1 MAPLGRY
8 LLSRS
13 RVGMTKLLGTLL
25 AVASANTFALGLGE
39 IELDSALNEELR
51 ATIDLLDPGE
61 LGPAEIIVSLAST
74 EDFERVGVERFF
86 FLTDLE
92 FSITVGDNG
101 PSVVTVESSRPITE
115 PYLNFIVEVL
125 WPNGKLL
132 KEYTL
137 LLDPPTFSQAAAPAV
152 SAPVE
157 SSRNPAT
164 SGRVQRQQP
173 ARSAGTQVQV
183 APSSR
188 APQPSPLDQDVVGDQ
203 FRMTDR
209 NDTLWSIA
217 ARTRPS
223 GQVSVQQNMLAIQ
236 RLNPDAF
243 INGNINLMKAGYSLR
258 LPDEATASVM
268 TQAQAVAT
276 VAAQNDAWQS
286 GSAVAAVPQPV
297 QSEPASVAD
306 RTSDLRSP
314 VDATA
319 QQAPSAAGPTSEGE
333 LRIVAGAGDS
343 ATGVADAPGEDVATV
358 LEENDRLARELEELS
373 YQRELDQEI
382 VDNQLTVKDRQ
393 LEVKDKQI
401 AELQQQLAE
410 VQAQPAPTAPA
421 PAQTQNQSTPEA
433 SWWEN
438 PLVLYG
444 GVGVLVL
451 ALVGGMLAARRRRE
465 ESEDFFEATEPVLD
479 DSDAYEADEAIAD
492 EYDDEED
499 FVATTEADEADLDDD
514 ERPGS
519 ETSDVIGEAD
529 IYIAYGR
536 YPQAIGLLLG
546 VLEEDAGRNDVR
558 LKLLELYSET
568 NDREAFDEHLAQLVE
583 HCEDEDALLSAREM
597 ESRFGEK
604 SISLEDVLAEDS
616 DEAESNIT
624 ETADDMSSGI
634 EFTAQTEV
642 AEADLAA
649 EESSND
655 DVGFELELDELG
667 EESDEAQAKTAAGS
681 DLGGDLGIDF
691 DPDRDVAE
699 TEATPAA
706 SAELTDEA
714 PALKDEPAPLMQADA
729 EQAEAENED
738 HINLDDMGL
747 DNNLGSG
754 LGGKTDAFTGTELEA
769 ELDGDVAVAE
779 EDEFDFQE
787 EGDSANTKLDLARA
801 YIDMGDADGARDILK
816 EVVDEGNSEQQQQA
830 QSMLESL

>member
-1 MAPLGRY
+1 
-8 LLSRS
+8 
-13 RVGMTKLLGTLL
+13 MTKLLGTLL
-25 AVASANTFALGLGE
+25 TVVSANAFALGLGE

-51 ATIDLLDPGE
+51 ATIDLTDTGE
-61 LGPAEIIVSLAST
+61 LAAAEILVSLAST

-92 FSITVGDNG
+92 FSITLGDDG
-101 PSVVTVESSRPITE
+101 QSVVSVVSSRPITE

-137 LLDPPTFSQAAAPAV
+137 LLDPPTFSQAAAPVV

-157 SSRNPAT
+157 SSRNPAV

-173 ARSAGTQVQV
+173 ARSTGTQVQM
-183 APSSR
+183 APGGSR

-258 LPDEATASVM
+258 LPDEATADSM
-268 TQAQAVAT
+268 TQAQAVAA
-276 VAAQNDAWQS
+276 VAAQNDAWRS
-286 GSAVAAVPQPV
+286 GSAIAAAPQPS

-319 QQAPSAAGPTSEGE
+319 QQAPSAATQTSEGE

-343 ATGVADAPGEDVATV
+343 ATGVADAPGEDVSTV
-358 LEENDRLARELEELS
+358 LEENDRLARELEELA

-382 VDNQLTVKDRQ
+382 VENQLTVKERQ

-401 AELQQQLAE
+401 AELQQQLADM
-410 VQAQPAPTAPA
+410 QAQPASAPPA

-433 SWWEN
+433 NWWEN
-438 PLVLYG
+438 PLVMYG

-465 ESEDFFEATEPVLD
+465 DTEDFFEATEPVLD
-479 DSDAYEADEAIAD
+479 EPDAYETDQTIED
-492 EYDDEED
+492 EYDDEDD
-499 FVATTEADEADLDDD
+499 FVATTEPDDAEDD

-546 VLEEDAGRNDVR
+546 VLEDDAGRNDVR

-624 ETADDMSSGI
+624 ESFDAEDETPSVADSTSSKI
-634 EFTAQTEV
+634 EFEAPAAI
-642 AEADLAA
+642 AEDDLFADAG
-649 EESSND
+649 SDD
-655 DVGFELELDELG
+655 DVGFELELDELA
-667 EESDEAQAKTAAGS
+667 DEPDETATKTSSGA

-699 TEATPAA
+699 ADTSQEPAAELSVEATAVEHDAA
-706 SAELTDEA
+706 DQIA
-714 PALKDEPAPLMQADA
+714 KADVDD
-729 EQAEAENED
+729 ED

-747 DNNLGSG
+747 GTELDTPA
-754 LGGKTDAFTGTELEA
+754 GKADAFSGTELEA
-769 ELDGDVAVAE
+769 ELEGDVALAE